1 MLRYICH
8 EYEVVMASVAQ
19 VEQLKSD
26 NIVSSS
32 PSSGDEYASFEQIL
46 DEHGNTKLTSVHEI
60 LPTSLSET

>member
-8 EYEVVMASVAQ
+8 ECEVVIASVAQ

-26 NIVSSS
+26 NIVNSS